1 MDTLGFCGAGCP
13 AGPGVAPQQGEG
25 ISPVLIKVENVT
37 KPDYPNA
44 TQVIFGVETDDIQAT
59 FSEYKAKG
67 VQFFENE
74 PEPFPVGQIA
84 RFRDPAGMYLN

>member
-1 MDTLGFCGAGCP
+1 MAKICFITVHVDDLENSKDFYVDTLGFAERDVP
-13 AGPGVAPQQGEG
+13 AGPGVAPLQGEG
-25 ISPVLIKVENVT
+25 ISPVLIEVENVT

-67 VQFFENE
+67 VQFF
-74 PEPFPVGQIA
+74 
-84 RFRDPAGMYLN
+84 